1 MRLSVILL
9 ALVLSMTGCSDRA
22 VNNTK
27 KTPGADKGGPI
38 TDSGVG
44 KSDLKVTPPAAC
56 KKVPAD
62 QDRDVDVLFVM
73 DNSGSMEQEQKNARV
88 NFAKL
93 VDGLR
98 LSPTTDKLLNLRIGV
113 VSTDLGAGNLY
124 TDNACQ
130 LDGDKGKLHNKAQIA
145 GCRPPTD
152 AWIEYQEDKGLITTN
167 VPGSGTAIQKVKDA
181 FNCIAALGTD
191 GCGFEQT
198 LMSAKRAL
206 DPAVNVNPGF
216 LRNGDPCQAGREDA
230 ILAVMF
236 LTDEDDC
243 SAANA
248 QLYDPSQQG
257 LNDPLGPLTSFRC
270 FEFGVKCECPGKSK
284 CDRFTTGVRKNCV
297 PGGQYLHKVE
307 NFTQFFQNLKKSP
320 ARDSATGKCMD
331 VPNTRR
337 LVMAAIAGPAD
348 PVEVGVQG
356 QYPILK
362 PSCSSSQG
370 FAVPAVRIKSLVRA
384 FAKPLTAQEI
394 KDIKA
399 KVRNIPYFVDG
410 NGTWRGENFSSICA
424 SDFSPALQ
432 RFAEQIKAARGTRCQ

>member
-1 MRLSVILL
+1 
-9 ALVLSMTGCSDRA
+9 
-22 VNNTK
+22 
-27 KTPGADKGGPI
+27 
-38 TDSGVG
+38 
-44 KSDLKVTPPAAC
+44 
-56 KKVPAD
+56 
-62 QDRDVDVLFVM
+62 
-73 DNSGSMEQEQKNARV
+73 
-88 NFAKL
+88 

-124 TDNACQ
+124 KDNACQ
-130 LDGDKGKLHNKAQIA
+130 PDGDKGKLHNKARIA
-145 GCRPPTD
+145 GCSPPTD
-152 AWIEYQEDKGLITTN
+152 AWIEYKEHKGLITTN
-167 VPGSGTAIQKVKDA
+167 VPGSGTAIQKVKNA

-198 LMSAKRAL
+198 LMSAKKAL
-206 DPAVNVNPGF
+206 DPKTNVNPGF
-216 LRNGDPCQAGREDA
+216 LRNGDACKAGREDA

-236 LTDEDDC
+236 ITDEDDC
-243 SAANA
+243 SAANP

-297 PGGQYLHKVE
+297 PSGQYLHKVE
-307 NFTQFFQNLKKSP
+307 NFVQYFQNLKKSP
-320 ARDSATGKCMD
+320 ARDPATGKCTD
-331 VPNTRR
+331 KPNTRR

-356 QYPILK
+356 SYPMLK

-384 FAKPLTAQEI
+384 FAKQLTAQEI

-399 KVRNIPYFVDG
+399 KVRNIPYFVDKS
-410 NGTWRGENFSSICA
+410 GTWRRENFSSICS
-424 SDFSPALQ
+424 SDFAPALQ
-432 RFAEQIKAARGTRCQ
+432 RFAERIKAARGTRCQDFGK